1 MAVFTRVA
9 LTAFP
14 GIVPQWQQIIVF
26 VAIASMALGS
36 FAAIGQKNIK
46 RLMAYSSIGHMG
58 FALVGLAA
66 GTVEGAQGVL
76 VYITIYVAMTLGSFA
91 VILSMKRNG
100 QPMEQISDFA
110 GLSRTNP
117 LLAFVFAMLLFSLA
131 GIPPL
136 AGFFAKWY
144 VFVAAIKAGLFT
156 LAVIGV
162 LTSVVGAFY
171 YLTIIKVMYFDE
183 PAGQIEPMRSN
194 CAPCWP
200 LQVSSTSSS
209 SSIRGRWSASPRPR
223 RSRCF
228 RVYDPEKRPPV
239 FGEDHA
245 QKLEMTFSLGP
256 KAISAGYGLA
266 AFDRTGSTNA
276 EAMSRARDGERGP
289 MWFVTTEQTAG
300 RGRRQRAWIAPRGNL
315 ASSVL
320 EVMDVSPGVAATL
333 GFAAGLSLESAVQ
346 KLSIEANLR
355 RAGAAPLK
363 YALKWP
369 NDVMAERQKL
379 TGILLEAEAVA
390 GNRLAVVVG
399 IGTNVVAA
407 PEGTPTPAT
416 SLAALGVNVG
426 AEELFAA
433 LSDAWVE
440 FRGIW
445 DDGRGFAEIRRL
457 WLERAFGL
465 GEPVAIQTGTET
477 VEGMFDT
484 IDETG
489 CLIVRTAEGKRI
501 PIAAGEVYFGAAASV
516 GAA

>member
-1 MAVFTRVA
+1 
-9 LTAFP
+9 
-14 GIVPQWQQIIVF
+14 
-26 VAIASMALGS
+26 
-36 FAAIGQKNIK
+36 
-46 RLMAYSSIGHMG
+46 
-58 FALVGLAA
+58 
-66 GTVEGAQGVL
+66 
-76 VYITIYVAMTLGSFA
+76 
-91 VILSMKRNG
+91 
-100 QPMEQISDFA
+100 
-110 GLSRTNP
+110 
-117 LLAFVFAMLLFSLA
+117 
-131 GIPPL
+131 
-136 AGFFAKWY
+136 
-144 VFVAAIKAGLFT
+144 
-156 LAVIGV
+156 
-162 LTSVVGAFY
+162 
-171 YLTIIKVMYFDE
+171 
-183 PAGQIEPMRSN
+183 
-194 CAPCWP
+194 
-200 LQVSSTSSS
+200 
-209 SSIRGRWSASPRPR
+209 
-223 RSRCF
+223 
-228 RVYDPEKRPPV
+228 VYDPEKRPPV

-477 VEGMFDT
+477 VKGMFDT